1 MEGIA
6 NFGKV
11 CERPVEIGHL
21 TAHELPDV
29 WARSPSRP
37 LDGDDLPDLLQR
49 EAEPLGLA
57 DEREQVERVATVHAV
72 AGRRAPGRGQNPRLL
87 VQPQCLPARAA
98 APRDLTDQEPVSPHD
113 HHDKPGPVGEGQEVE
128 SVWSL
133 LEVERRLGGERYRSC
148 RTQVLGD
155 RVGLIEPEAR
165 DVTVPLVASGRRTV
179 GSCSEPC
186 HAGLRLVGGTRPVC
200 SISSMKALALA
211 VTRRAS

>member
-1 MEGIA
+1 M
-6 NFGKV
+6 
-11 CERPVEIGHL
+11 
-21 TAHELPDV
+21 

-148 RTQVLGD
+148 WTRYSATASASSSPKRGTS
-155 RVGLIEPEAR
+155 PF
-165 DVTVPLVASGRRTV
+165 PSSASGRRTA
-179 GSCSEPC
+179 GSCYEPC

>member
-1 MEGIA
+1 
-6 NFGKV
+6 
-11 CERPVEIGHL
+11 
-21 TAHELPDV
+21 V

-49 EAEPLGLA
+49 EAEPLRLA

-155 RVGLIEPEAR
+155 RVGLVEPEAG
-165 DVTVPLVASGRRTV
+165 DVTVPLVGLRPTNRRKLLRTV
-179 GSCSEPC
+179 SRGPTVGWRYAPRVLHKFHEGSRARRHTS
-186 HAGLRLVGGTRPVC
+186 RLVMNHVEVPLDAHAAQSERT
-200 SISSMKALALA
+200 
-211 VTRRAS
+211 